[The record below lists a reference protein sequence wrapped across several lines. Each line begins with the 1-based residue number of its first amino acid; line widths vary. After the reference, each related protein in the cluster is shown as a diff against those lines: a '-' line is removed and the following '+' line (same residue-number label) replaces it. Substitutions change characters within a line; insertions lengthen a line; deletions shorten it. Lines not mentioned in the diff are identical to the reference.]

1 MSETHRW
8 RLVKRAHSTLEG
20 RDIIPRQCPYAI
32 LGISLLNAQMAHATE
47 DTQYRRSRIEIP
59 VEIVLIIDVES
70 KQCLIGDIS
79 ASEPEQGP
87 EKG

>member
-1 MSETHRW
+1 MRRW
-8 RLVKRAHSTLEG
+8 PMQRKT
-20 RDIIPRQCPYAI
+20 P
-32 LGISLLNAQMAHATE
+32 
-47 DTQYRRSRIEIP
+47 QYRRSRIEIP
-59 VEIVLIIDVES
+59 IEIVLITDVES